1 MEMSEVWGFEVDIEY
16 SGGALLDIETRLE
29 VGELDNAPGIED
41 SDPNSP
47 DASVDVSSDLLE
59 GLEDLGKHLNLSD
72 GMGDS
77 QGPKGDDEFIA
88 G

>member
-29 VGELDNAPGIED
+29 VGELDNASGAEN
-41 SDPNSP
+41 SDPDSP
-47 DASVDVSSDLLE
+47 DAVDVSSDLLQ
-59 GLEDLGKHLNLSD
+59 GLEDFGKHLNLSD
-72 GMGDS
+72 GMGDL
-77 QGPKGDDEFIA
+77 QEPKGDDEFNT